1 MKRAGRALSGAT
13 VLVALLAAVA
23 INHAQAQ
30 NPPPDGPR
38 YIATYVEVMPSAV
51 SDGAALVRQF
61 RDAARKEAGN
71 LRLEAA
77 QRISQPN
84 QFVILEA
91 WQDQA
96 ALEAHQKAQA
106 MATFRAKLK
115 PVQDAPADERVNY
128 VLSVGPVPP
137 TVGTTAVV
145 TVTHV
150 DVVPP
155 QKDMTSAL
163 LKQLAEDSRKDDGNL
178 RFEATV
184 QNGRPNHFTVITA
197 WRDQAALD
205 AHVMNAKTRA
215 FRDQLAPA
223 AGALY
228 DERFYKAL
236 D

>member
-1 MKRAGRALSGAT
+1 MAC
-13 VLVALLAAVA
+13 LA
-23 INHAQAQ
+23 IGHAQAQ
-30 NPPPDGPR
+30 SPPPEGPR
-38 YIATYVEVMPSAV
+38 YTAIYVEVMPTAAG
-51 SDGAALVRQF
+51 DGAALVRQF
-61 RDAARKEAGN
+61 RDAGRKEAGN
-71 LRLEAA
+71 LRVEAA
-77 QRISQPN
+77 QRIGQPN

-96 ALEAHQKAQA
+96 ALDAHQKAPPT
-106 MATFRAKLK
+106 ATLRDKLK
-115 PVQDAPADERVNY
+115 PIQDAPADERVNY
-128 VLSVGPVPP
+128 VLSVGPLPA
-137 TVGTTAVV
+137 TLDGAAVV
-145 TVTHV
+145 TVSHV

-155 QKDMTSAL
+155 QKEMTSAL

-178 RFEATV
+178 RFEATT

-197 WRDQAALD
+197 WRDQKALD
-205 AHVMNAKTRA
+205 AHVANAKTRA

>member
-1 MKRAGRALSGAT
+1 MTRAARALSGA
-13 VLVALLAAVA
+13 ALAACLA
-23 INHAQAQ
+23 ITQAQAQ
-30 NPPPDGPR
+30 SQPPDGPR
-38 YIATYVEVMPSAV
+38 YIATYVDVMPTAV

-61 RDAARKEAGN
+61 RDAGRKEAGN
-71 LRLEAA
+71 LRLDAA
-77 QRISQPN
+77 QRIGQPY

-96 ALEAHQKAQA
+96 AFDAHEKAA
-106 MATFRAKLK
+106 HTTTFRDKLK
-115 PVQDAPADERVNY
+115 AIQGAPYDERVNY
-128 VLSVGPVPP
+128 VLSVGPPSAAL
-137 TVGTTAVV
+137 GGAAIL

-163 LKQLAEDSRKDDGNL
+163 LKQLAEDGRKDDGNL
-178 RFEATV
+178 RFEATT
-184 QNGRPNHFTVITA
+184 QAGRPNHFTVIGA
-197 WRDQAALD
+197 WRDQTAVD
-205 AHVMNAKTRA
+205 AHAMNAKTRA